1 MSSSWFSRILWTS
14 IGWRF
19 TRWMGS
25 GCDASRKIWW
35 IEYPSRQCCEAMM
48 GQSLRRLEEAAQTNQ
63 ALVNAAHRSHL
74 MDDGKMALDGPKIGP
89 LPPPPPPPSPP
100 PSSACL
106 PLSFGPE
113 RQLFRR
119 LFFFTLRWS
128 HRLASTAIYS
138 FAGFLY
144 NAIHFTWVYWVKHDS
159 LFFWSM
165 GFHCFTVYYVVT
177 ICNCK
182 VWSSFTG
189 FIRRFCGFFLFF
201 LGFTWFYR
209 SIWFNAIFLNATIL
223 HFGWD
228 RLCDINWAASS
239 FKHVLSVIRASI
251 SDTSEM
257 RVSHARELRHS
268 ALWNIWPNATGLH
281 NLFLILFALS
291 HLFS

>member
-1 MSSSWFSRILWTS
+1 MTIYAVDGEWVWCVEEDLMDRISLTTMLWGDDGSKPSPIGGSGADQSGTRQRCTSIAFNGWWQNGTRRPKDRSTPSSSSS
-14 IGWRF
+14 
-19 TRWMGS
+19 
-25 GCDASRKIWW
+25 
-35 IEYPSRQCCEAMM
+35 
-48 GQSLRRLEEAAQTNQ
+48 SL
-63 ALVNAAHRSHL
+63 
-74 MDDGKMALDGPKIGP
+74 
-89 LPPPPPPPSPP
+89 PP